1 MMLSELK
8 CRDSRYQISLKIT
21 PPGPKS
27 IAEDLIAKHP
37 IFTAMDIRVFQDLLA
52 PGCRGA
58 QK

>member
-1 MMLSELK
+1 MLSGLK
-8 CRDSRYQISLKIT
+8 CKDSSSRISLKIT

-52 PGCRGA
+52 PLCRGA